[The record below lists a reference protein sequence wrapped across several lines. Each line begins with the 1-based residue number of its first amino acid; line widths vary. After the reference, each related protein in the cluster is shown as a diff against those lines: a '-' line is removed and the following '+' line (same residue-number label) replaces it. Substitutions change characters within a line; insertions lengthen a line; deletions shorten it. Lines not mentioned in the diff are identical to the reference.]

1 MKYLIPVFW
10 TLVGCSFFLLLQLF
24 YKYFFYYTEPLQLF
38 LYTETYASDVIVR
51 IGGLSLY
58 MARFLVQFY
67 LFPVFGALCN
77 AVLLTA
83 ACLLTYKI
91 LKKITSSP
99 YIFLLSLLPACTL
112 LRLHWDIHYNLQGTI
127 AYLWMLSAVLCYLQ
141 IKPPV
146 VRLIAGALLSVLL
159 FWIAGATA
167 ILFAAMALLL
177 DAVDKK
183 PKALFSAI
191 YLLILFLAGFAAL
204 RSGWQGEY
212 RQVFLPDAYYEP
224 LLRSKTIYLAWIAL
238 PAGLLIAAFLQNR
251 RSGKEA
257 SIRRVQL
264 SKQKNETTT
273 NRRLIPQLSV
283 QFVLFVCF
291 LCLMSQQHDGVF
303 YRNMKQDY
311 YLRTK
316 QWDRIIAE
324 FPGEAKSDLQTFNVL
339 NLALAMK
346 GALGSQLFNYNTQG
360 FKTLLAD
367 WNSSLP
373 NAIALSDIFYH
384 IGDIGSAQKFAFEGV
399 VASPNEGN
407 VRLLMR
413 LVETN
418 ILFGEYP
425 VAEKY
430 IALLERTLFY
440 KTEARDYRPLLYND
454 ALVEQ
459 NPVLGAK
466 RKALV
471 HNDVYAVSN
480 RVMNTLESLAVNNPA
495 NPLAMQ
501 YLLAICLTNK
511 DLVFFKEILDC
522 YLRTPVLPVLS
533 PVQQE
538 AAIALEQN
546 NPLSWIKN
554 GVDTKTEQRFRAFD
568 NEIRNRNIPDFEEK
582 MKSAYGNT
590 YWYYV
595 LFNTYT
601 NKTNENSNQFV
612 TDYLPR
618 QL

>member
-67 LFPVFGALCN
+67 LFPIFGALCN
-77 AVLLTA
+77 AVLLTT
-83 ACLLTYKI
+83 ACLLSYKI

-99 YIFLLSLLPACTL
+99 YVYLLSLLPACAL
-112 LRLHWDIHYNLQGTI
+112 LGLHLDIHYNLQGTI
-127 AYLWMLSAVLCYLQ
+127 AYLWMLSAVLCYQ
-141 IKPPV
+141 RIRPPV
-146 VRLIAGALLSVLL
+146 VRLIAGSLLSILL

-183 PKALFSAI
+183 PKALFSVI

-238 PAGLLIAAFLQNR
+238 PTGLLIAAFLQNR
-251 RSGKEA
+251 KKDLRVESHQSKSKKEA
-257 SIRRVQL
+257 
-264 SKQKNETTT
+264 T
-273 NRRLIPQLSV
+273 NRRMILRLSV

-291 LCLMSQQHDGVF
+291 LCLMSQQHNGVF

-324 FPGEAKSDLQTFNVL
+324 FPGERKSDLQTFNVL

-360 FKTLLAD
+360 YKTLLAD

-407 VRLLMR
+407 VRLLIR
-413 LVETN
+413 LIETN

-440 KTEARDYRPLLYND
+440 KTVARDYRPLLYND

-471 HNDVYAVSN
+471 QNDVYAVSN
-480 RVMNTLESLAVNNPA
+480 RVMNTLESLAVNDPA

-511 DLVFFKEILDC
+511 DLVFFKKVLDR

-538 AAIALEQN
+538 AAIALDQN

-568 NEIRNRNIPDFEEK
+568 DDIRNRNVPDFEGK

-601 NKTNENSNQFV
+601 NNTNENSNQSV

-618 QL
+618 RL